1 MSEEIRDNA
10 QENYQEKDDELRV
23 PLTVSKFLLKEGDI
37 LDEDLLYYDNLK
49 KGTLLTKSIINII
62 QNLDLVENV
71 RVLRLKKIVD
81 LEEKEKNKNVEVLS
95 QTQTILQS
103 ETVENIS
110 DTDIKLGFND
120 EKTDKKIAEL
130 IRNTLNKIRG
140 ENYEEKLENT
150 KEEINNL
157 IIQDQ
162 ITSTTMKQ
170 EVQKT
175 IHEISQSFVDT
186 MALQNVKPIQQKT
199 EVIALNFSNKSISNY
214 FLDLT
219 ISDKVQF
226 TNSAKSV
233 VVKFI
238 NSFGDD
244 NSGIILSSLLQF
256 TDNDDYVVSHS
267 IFVMAISI
275 IIAKELTK
283 LVYEK
288 ILSKK
293 NEKVDPKSLKVIS
306 LKTFDLTDLTNI
318 GMACLL
324 HDIGL
329 RKNFGVFPPTFKFSK
344 LSYSKI
350 ELHPSESS
358 FFVQR
363 LNLDVSIQRA
373 VYEHHEFL
381 DGSGYPK
388 GITRYMSKYSP
399 IISFAERLSELVLE
413 NPFISRPIPPA
424 LAINH
429 ILKNEL
435 RKYDKDIIFAF
446 IRATSTYPIGSW
458 VELSNGLIGF
468 VKDLSKKDNTKQ
480 IIKAIFS
487 NQLQKLQSPIII
499 DLSENP
505 EIKITKILNPIELSQ
520 KVGDIRTYYFD

>member
-1 MSEEIRDNA
+1 MSENLQLPENFQTKEDEIRI
-10 QENYQEKDDELRV
+10 
-23 PLTVSKFLLKEGDI
+23 PITVSKYLLKEGDI

-49 KGTLLTKSIINII
+49 KGTMLTKSTIKII
-62 QNLDLVENV
+62 QDMDLIKDV
-71 RVLRLKKIVD
+71 RVLRLKKII
-81 LEEKEKNKNVEVLS
+81 EEEEREKKHQVEVIQ
-95 QTQTILQS
+95 QTETIEKTQ
-103 ETVENIS
+103 TVENVS
-110 DTDIKLGFND
+110 DNEVKLGFND
-120 EKTDKKIAEL
+120 EKTDRKIAEL
-130 IRNTLNKIRG
+130 IRNTINKIRG
-140 ENYEEKLENT
+140 EDYEEKIENT

-157 IIQDQ
+157 IQHDQ
-162 ITSTTMKQ
+162 ITSTTMRQ

-175 IHEISQSFVDT
+175 VQELSQSFVDT
-186 MALQNVKPIQQKT
+186 MALQNIKPLQTKA
-199 EVIALNFSNKSISNY
+199 EVISLNFSNKSISNY
-214 FLDLT
+214 FLDLA
-219 ISDKVQF
+219 IADKVQF

-256 TDNDDYVVSHS
+256 TENDDYVVSHS
-267 IFVMAISI
+267 IFVMAVSI

-293 NEKVDPKSLKVIS
+293 NEKVDPKALKVIS
-306 LKTFDLTDLTNI
+306 QKTFDLTDLTNI
-318 GMACLL
+318 GMSALL

-329 RKNFGVFPPTFKFSK
+329 RKNFGVFPPTFKFPK
-344 LSYSKI
+344 TSYSKV

-363 LNLDVSIQRA
+363 LSLDVSIQRA

-388 GITRYMSKYSP
+388 GTTRYMSKYSP
-399 IISFAERLSELVLE
+399 IIVFAERLSELVLE
-413 NPFISRPIPPA
+413 NPFIPKSIPPA
-424 LAINH
+424 LAINY

-435 RKYDKDIIFAF
+435 RKYDKDVVFAF

-458 VELSNGLIGF
+458 VELSNGLVGF
-468 VKDLSKKDNTKQ
+468 VKDISKKDNTKQ
-480 IIKAIFS
+480 IIKVVFS
-487 NQLQKLQSPIII
+487 NQLQKLQSPTII
-499 DLSENP
+499 DLSENQDV
-505 EIKITKILNPIELSQ
+505 KIVKILNPIELSQ

>member
-1 MSEEIRDNA
+1 MSENITSNPLNNQQSEEEIR
-10 QENYQEKDDELRV
+10 V
-23 PLTVSKFLLKEGDI
+23 PITVSKYLLKEGDI

-49 KGTLLTKSIINII
+49 KGSVLTKQLIKII
-62 QNLDLVENV
+62 QEIDLIKDV
-71 RVLRLKKIVD
+71 RVLRLKKIID
-81 LEEKEKNKNVEVLS
+81 EEKERTRDLEVEQPDQVVDT
-95 QTQTILQS
+95 TQTI
-103 ETVENIS
+103 ETVG
-110 DTDIKLGFND
+110 DTEIKLGFND
-120 EKTDKKIAEL
+120 EKTDRKIAEL
-130 IRNTLNKIRG
+130 IRNTINKIRG
-140 ENYEEKLENT
+140 ENYEEKVENT
-150 KEEINNL
+150 KEELTNVIL
-157 IIQDQ
+157 QDQ
-162 ITSTTMKQ
+162 ITSATMKQ
-170 EVQKT
+170 EIQKT
-175 IHEISQSFVDT
+175 LHEISQSFVDT
-186 MALQNVKPIQQKT
+186 MALQQIVPINTKA
-199 EVIALNFSNKSISNY
+199 EVTALNFSNKSISNY

-219 ISDKVQF
+219 IADKVQF

-233 VVKFI
+233 VVRFI

-256 TDNDDYVVSHS
+256 TENEDYVVSHS
-267 IFVMAISI
+267 LFVMAISV

-293 NEKVDPKSLKVIS
+293 NEKIDPKGLKVIS
-306 LKTFDLTDLTNI
+306 MKTFDLTDLTNI

-344 LSYSKI
+344 TNYSKI

-388 GITRYMSKYSP
+388 GTTRYMSKYSP
-399 IISFAERLSELVLE
+399 IIVFAERLSELVLE
-413 NPFISRPIPPA
+413 NPFISRPVPPA
-424 LAINH
+424 LAINY

-435 RKYDKDIIFAF
+435 RKYDKDIVFAF

-468 VKDLSKKDNTKQ
+468 VKDISKKDNTKQ
-480 IIKAIFS
+480 IIKAVFS
-487 NQLQKLQSPIII
+487 NKLQRLQSPIFI

-505 EIKITKILNPIELSQ
+505 EVKITKILNPFELSQ